1 MDRLARYIETA
12 RSVYDLDKVSWHDA
26 VLEGLYSR
34 VLYWTLAGY
43 ALAAIPLLTWHLNKG
58 RRQLVVRVA
67 CSVASTCV
75 ALALGV
81 CIDDVREQIF
91 FVLGLVVGAFCT
103 VLHCE
108 IAEMVREHLNT
119 LTKSKND

>member
-1 MDRLARYIETA
+1 MDRLAETA
-12 RSVYDLDKVSWHDA
+12 RTLYAHLETVSWRDA

-34 VLYWTLAGY
+34 ILYWTLAGY
-43 ALAAIPLLTWHLNKG
+43 ALAAIPLLVWHLNKG

-67 CSVASTCV
+67 FSGAFTCV

-81 CIDDVREQIF
+81 CIYDVREQIF

-103 VLHCE
+103 LLHCE
-108 IAEMVREHLNT
+108 IAEMVLEHLDAK
-119 LTKSKND
+119 TKAKTD